1 MSAIDV
7 DTIVIGAG
15 VVGLAAACELARHG
29 REVFVREAEDR
40 AGEGISSRNS
50 GVIHAGFYYAKGS
63 LKSRCCVRGRE
74 LLYEYCQRRSVP
86 HRRVGKFVV
95 AASEG
100 ERAALEALMTHAQ
113 ENG

>member
-1 MSAIDV
+1 VLES
-7 DTIVIGAG
+7 
-15 VVGLAAACELARHG
+15 
-29 REVFVREAEDR
+29 EDR

-74 LLYEYCQRRSVP
+74 LLYEYCQRRNVP

-95 AASEG
+95 AATEG
-100 ERAALEALMTHAQ
+100 ERAALEKAHGPRAGERRRGPALDRRRPRR
-113 ENG
+113 